1 MDSANTTLADALQT
15 KDMAAVAFALRH
27 GFTFAPRSDDDA
39 LWLYAEPASGRSALL
54 LFSDPRRV
62 PKGVPAARALT
73 PAELRDGLST
83 GEIAAVI
90 FDIAGPHP
98 MQAAPDELIR
108 VLDA

>member
-1 MDSANTTLADALQT
+1 MDSANTGLADALQT

-27 GFTFAPRSDDDA
+27 GATFAPRGDDDS
-39 LWLYAEPASGRSALL
+39 LWLYDEPASGRSALL

-62 PKGVPAARALT
+62 PSGVPAARALS
-73 PAELRDGLST
+73 PAELRAGLEQ
-83 GEIAAVI
+83 GDIAAVL

-98 MQAAPDELIR
+98 MQASPDELIR